1 MAKTKSDT
9 TDVATLK
16 RELDA
21 ANARAASA
29 EGRLQH
35 ETGARRQAEMANMS
49 AQERAIVSDQEAIES
64 NIESLTGEMQS
75 YEDQIAQLADEPGHG
90 KDIAALNRKMA
101 AAAARLETASN
112 KKDWLTG
119 QRERFKKQVETRAAA
134 DDIPA
139 GDQKMPGG
147 ALLSSFP
154 PATRQWLQDH
164 PRAFTDAGYWD
175 RVVTAAQ
182 AATKLKGLK
191 DSTPE
196 FFAYVEDAIGEA
208 QTSEE
213 DHEADQGEEIA
224 PEEQEELDEAHQRG
238 EAARPQRPAAGTGSM
253 AAPVQRR
260 TPAAGSGGG
269 NRRAPSLSA
278 EQREVALA
286 LYADSKDAE
295 GKALSEAD
303 KLRKYASNLSWAKDY
318 APQHF
323 RGNA

>member
-1 MAKTKSDT
+1 MPKTQSDK
-9 TDVATLK
+9 TDVAALR
-16 RELDA
+16 RELEA

-29 EGRLQH
+29 EGRLTQ
-35 ETGARRQAEMANMS
+35 ESTARRQAEMANMS
-49 AQERAIVSDQEAIES
+49 AQERAIVSDQEAVES
-64 NIESLTGEMQS
+64 NIESINGEIQS

-101 AAAARLETASN
+101 VAAARLETASN

-119 QRERFKKQVETRAAA
+119 QRDRFKKQVETRAAA
-134 DDIPA
+134 DEVPP
-139 GDQKMPGG
+139 GDQKLPNG
-147 ALLSSFP
+147 ALLSTFP
-154 PATRQWLQDH
+154 PATQQWLRSH
-164 PRAFTDAGYWD
+164 PRALTDAGYWD

-182 AATKLKGLK
+182 SAVKLKGLK

-196 FFAYVEDAIGEA
+196 YFAYVEEQIGEGQA
-208 QTSEE
+208 AEDPEE
-213 DHEADQGEEIA
+213 ENGEEIA
-224 PEEQEELDEAHQRG
+224 PEEQEEIDAAHERG
-238 EAARPQRPAAGTGSM
+238 EPARPQRSAAGTGSM

-269 NRRAPSLSA
+269 NRRTPSLTA
-278 EQREVALA
+278 EQREVALS
-286 LYADSKDAE
+286 LYADKKDAK

-303 KLRKYASNLSWAKDY
+303 KLRLYASNVSWAKDY